1 MHWKIYV
8 QGINYT
14 KYAIPISNSNIVSI
28 VKKYPKAGFGGG
40 GWHQF
45 LWGGGVCVC
54 VGGGR
59 ESYTTTKEFSGKQL
73 SVCQFN
79 SFLTLS
85 DPTG

>member
-1 MHWKIYV
+1 MYKELIT
-8 QGINYT
+8 T

-28 VKKYPKAGFGGG
+28 VKKYPKAGFFFGGG
-40 GWHQF
+40 
-45 LWGGGVCVC
+45 LAPISVGGGVCVC
-54 VGGGR
+54 VGGR